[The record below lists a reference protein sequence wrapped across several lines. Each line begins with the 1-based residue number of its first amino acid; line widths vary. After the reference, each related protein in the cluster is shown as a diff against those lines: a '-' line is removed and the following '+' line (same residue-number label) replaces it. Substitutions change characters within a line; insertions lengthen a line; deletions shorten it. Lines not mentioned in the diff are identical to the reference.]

1 MSEYQYYEFLA
12 IERPLTEDEIDELRA
27 LSTRANI
34 TPVSFTN
41 IYNWGNFKGN
51 PDKLMQL
58 YFDTYVYVTNW
69 MSAIFKVR
77 LPIEALSED
86 TVKAMEVP
94 HVLDFSTTKT
104 HWIITWRLNESENY
118 DRFVMED
125 GISWMARL
133 APIRDELLSGDIRSL
148 YIGWLG
154 AVTGEM
160 DDDEMEAVSISGLG
174 SLTAAQ
180 QALAEFLEVDPDLL
194 AGAGMGSPAFQGEEL
209 SERDMDRWI
218 DALPRDEVKVVLKNL
233 LEGKRQ
239 LAERSIRNKF
249 AVWQRS
255 MKTDKTVAPRRTVA
269 QLRQNAEK
277 SEQIRLEKQDR
288 DRRKQEAKRR
298 KEREEY
304 LQNLSKDFPNAWK
317 SVHKVIER
325 GSGPAY
331 DEACRVLV
339 NMSEA
344 YVLQESKKPFQE
356 EIKKLMAAHMR
367 RRALIERLVKA
378 GIWEKDGH
386 ADP

>member
-12 IERPLTEDEIDELRA
+12 IERPLTADEIDELRA

-58 YFDTYVYVTNW
+58 YFDTYVYVANW

-77 LPIEALSED
+77 LPIVALSEE

-94 HVLDFSTTKT
+94 HVLDFSATKT
-104 HWIITWRLNESENY
+104 HWIITWRLDESENY

-125 GISWMARL
+125 GSGWMARL

-160 DDDEMEAVSISGLG
+160 DDDEMEPVSISGLG
-174 SLTAAQ
+174 SLTTAQ

-209 SERDMDRWI
+209 SEKDMDRWI
-218 DALPRDEVKVVLKNL
+218 DALPLDKVKGVLKQL

-239 LAERSIRNKF
+239 LAERSIRNQF

-255 MKTDKTVAPRRTVA
+255 MQTDKTDGSRRTVT

-277 SEQIRLEKQDR
+277 AGQIRLEKQDR
-288 DRRKQEAKRR
+288 DRRQQEAKRH
-298 KEREEY
+298 KERKAY
-304 LQNLSKDFPNAWK
+304 LKNLSKDFPNAWK

-325 GSGPAY
+325 GSGSAY
-331 DEACRVLV
+331 DEACSVLIDI
-339 NMSEA
+339 SEA
-344 YVLQESKKPFQE
+344 YALQESKKCFQE

-378 GIWEKDGH
+378 GIWEKRWVY
-386 ADP
+386 